1 MIKYLNGNKKNFEIK
16 LRNILNKRITVQKNK
31 SKSVSNIIDNI
42 KRNGDKKLIQLEK
55 KFSKVKSNTKKIK
68 FSNQEIKKISRK
80 TDARLKK
87 SIDLAFNRIK
97 KFHEKQKFIPFK
109 IKDNLKNEL
118 S

>member
-1 MIKYLNGNKKNFEIK
+1 MAFHSKPWLYPEILHPYNARPIHHIQSKKTF
-16 LRNILNKRITVQKNK
+16 
-31 SKSVSNIIDNI
+31 
-42 KRNGDKKLIQLEK
+42 
-55 KFSKVKSNTKKIK
+55 K

-109 IKDNLKNEL
+109 IKDNLKNE
-118 S
+118 